1 MVPDPRERNSNSLN
15 PEIRRGIEEQFD
27 KTANQTGRFAAAF
40 LHYITRALVIIL
52 VLLGIAFFFDYIKL
66 RRNQNAL
73 GSVNISRYYAV
84 TLKNKKTDFS
94 SAEPERQTCVN
105 SAFPHLGYY
114 PCWYLRR
121 HNVKE
126 IDI

>member
-1 MVPDPRERNSNSLN
+1 MSGKQDDEFLSPQIQQEIERQF
-15 PEIRRGIEEQFD
+15 EQ
-27 KTANQTGRFAAAF
+27 TATQTRRFAAAF
-40 LHYITRALVIIL
+40 LHYVVQGVIIVIVLLVI
-52 VLLGIAFFFDYIKL
+52 AFSVDYIQL

-73 GSVNISRYYAV
+73 GSVTVNRYYAV
-84 TLKNKKTDFS
+84 TLKNKKTDYS
-94 SAEPERQTCVN
+94 AAEPEIETCVN
-105 SAFPHLGYY
+105 SVFPHFGYS

>member
-1 MVPDPRERNSNSLN
+1 MAPDPRERNSDSLD
-15 PEIRRGIEEQFD
+15 PEIRQGIEAQFD
-27 KTANQTGRFAAAF
+27 KTVNQTGRFAAAF
-40 LHYITRALVIIL
+40 LHYLTRALVIIV

-66 RRNQNAL
+66 RRNPNAL
-73 GSVNISRYYAV
+73 GSVNINRYYAV

-94 SAEPERQTCVN
+94 SAEPETETCVN
-105 SAFPHLGYY
+105 SVFPHLGYY